1 MLTVLYKWWSR
12 SIRWKLVGVFVIIS
26 VIPMLIATKFATQ
39 VVSTTFEDNVEAWLF
54 QTSHFFVANIL
65 DQRRETASIA
75 DVLAENG
82 SLTALV
88 TGQSREMPPAVSHM
102 INALGYDLLLISDNE
117 GRVVFSSKPA
127 TNITSV
133 PFGEGQKLYLD
144 VIDGTPT
151 LMAAGSSTFDYQGQ
165 RYHVLIGTLVD
176 QSFVANMG
184 ALSSLTVRLYYKV
197 NGQFTQVYASGGQTS
212 VALPPAT
219 LAEVAGNAAD
229 EYTSAD
235 IDGEDTSIGIYAPI
249 RDGNNLIGVLFC
261 GLSSESGIADWVT
274 SKNLFI
280 AIFAFGMLLSL
291 GAGLIMSRLL
301 TSPVIR
307 LAEGVNAIA
316 KGDFTQRVPT
326 RRHDELGQLSTAFNS
341 MAQQLE
347 GLRKMEA
354 KLRRRERM
362 TTLGEVAAGLAHEV
376 RNPLGIIKTSAELL
390 QNGANLT
397 EVETRRLGYVIDE
410 VRRIDQLIRDFLAFA
425 RPPQRMMDLAP
436 VDLIDRVLG
445 SCQSEIEHQK
455 ILVNVEDESGGAR
468 IHVDRDQMIQACL
481 NLVLNALQAMEGMPE
496 LATAPGLAV
505 RPRLDIRIA
514 SEGDEVHFIF
524 ADNGPGIPPTLIDR
538 IFDPFVTT
546 KDSGTGLGLA
556 RVFAVAE
563 GHGGWIEARNAAH
576 GGAIFELVIPASQR
590 RAGDVP
596 NDPAR

>member
-390 QNGANLT
+390 QNSANLT

-455 ILVNVEDESGGAR
+455 VLVNVEDESGGAR

>member
-88 TGQSREMPPAVSHM
+88 TGQTREMPPAVSHM

-117 GRVVFSSKPA
+117 GKVVFSSKPA

-197 NGQFTQVYASGGQTS
+197 NGQFTQVYASNGQAPI
-212 VALPPAT
+212 ALPAAT
-219 LAEVAGNAAD
+219 LAEVAGNGVD

-235 IDGEDTSIGIYAPI
+235 IASEDISIGIYAPI
-249 RDGNNLIGVLFC
+249 RDGNTLIGVLFC

-326 RRHDELGQLSTAFNS
+326 RRHDELGQLSIAFNS

-390 QNGANLT
+390 QNSANLT

-425 RPPQRMMDLAP
+425 RPPQRMTDLAP
-436 VDLIDRVLG
+436 VDLVDRVLG
-445 SCQSEIEHQK
+445 SCQSEIEQQQV
-455 ILVNVEDESGGAR
+455 LVNVEDESGGAR

-481 NLVLNALQAMEGMPE
+481 NLVLNALQAMEGTPE

-505 RPRLDIRIA
+505 RPRLDIRITT
-514 SEGDEVHFIF
+514 EGDEVHFIF
-524 ADNGPGIPPTLIDR
+524 ADNGPGIPSTLIDR

-563 GHGGWIEARNAAH
+563 GHGGWIEARNATH

>member
-219 LAEVAGNAAD
+219 LTEVAGNAAD

-261 GLSSESGIADWVT
+261 GLSSDSGIADWVT

-316 KGDFTQRVPT
+316 KGDFSQRVPT
-326 RRHDELGQLSTAFNS
+326 RRHDELGQLSVAFNS

-390 QNGANLT
+390 QNSANLS

-436 VDLIDRVLG
+436 IDLIDRVLG
-445 SCQSEIEHQK
+445 SCQSEIEHQQV
-455 ILVNVEDESGGAR
+455 LVNVEDESGAAR

-481 NLVLNALQAMEGMPE
+481 NLVLNALQAMEGAPE

-505 RPRLDIRIA
+505 RPRLDIRITC
-514 SEGDEVHFIF
+514 EGDEVHFIF

-563 GHGGWIEARNAAH
+563 GHGGWIEARNATH

>member
-1 MLTVLYKWWSR
+1 MFGVLYKWWSR
-12 SIRWKLVGVFVIIS
+12 SIRWKLVGVFVVIS

-88 TGQSREMPPAVSHM
+88 TGQAREMPPAVSHM

-117 GRVVFSSKPA
+117 GKIVFSSKPA

-133 PFGEGQKLYLD
+133 PFGQGQKLYLD

-176 QSFVANMG
+176 QNFVANMG

-197 NGQFTQVYASGGQTS
+197 NGQFTQVYASNGQAP
-212 VALPPAT
+212 VALPATT
-219 LAEVAGNAAD
+219 LAEVTGNAAD

-249 RDGNNLIGVLFC
+249 RDGDTLIGVLFC
-261 GLSSESGIADWVT
+261 GLSSDSGIADWVT

-291 GAGLIMSRLL
+291 AAGLIMSRLL

-326 RRHDELGQLSTAFNS
+326 RRHDELGQLSIAFNS

-425 RPPQRMMDLAP
+425 RPAQRMTDLAP
-436 VDLIDRVLG
+436 IELIDRVLG
-445 SCQSEIEHQK
+445 SCQSEIEHQRV
-455 ILVNVEDESGGAR
+455 LVAVEDDSAGAR
-468 IHVDRDQMIQACL
+468 IQVDRDQMIQACL
-481 NLVLNALQAMEGMPE
+481 NLVLNALQAMETVHEPAAAAE
-496 LATAPGLAV
+496 PAS

-514 SEGDEVHFIF
+514 AETDEVHFIF
-524 ADNGPGIPPTLIDR
+524 ADNGPGIPANLIDR

-563 GHGGWIEARNAAH
+563 GHGGWVEARNAAH
-576 GGAIFELVIPASQR
+576 GGAIFELVIPISQR

>member
-117 GRVVFSSKPA
+117 GKVVFSSKPA

-197 NGQFTQVYASGGQTS
+197 NGQFTQVYASNGQAP
-212 VALPPAT
+212 VALPAAT
-219 LAEVAGNAAD
+219 LAEVAGNGVD

-235 IDGEDTSIGIYAPI
+235 IASEDTSIGIYAPI
-249 RDGNNLIGVLFC
+249 RDGNTLIGVLFC

-326 RRHDELGQLSTAFNS
+326 RRHDELGQLSVAFNS

-390 QNGANLT
+390 QNSANLT

-425 RPPQRMMDLAP
+425 RPPQRMTDLAP
-436 VDLIDRVLG
+436 VDLVDRVLG
-445 SCQSEIEHQK
+445 SCQSEIEHQQVF
-455 ILVNVEDESGGAR
+455 VNVEDESGGAR

-481 NLVLNALQAMEGMPE
+481 NLVLNALQAMEGTPE
-496 LATAPGLAV
+496 LAAAPGLAV
-505 RPRLDIRIA
+505 RPRLDIRITT
-514 SEGDEVHFIF
+514 EGDEVHFIF
-524 ADNGPGIPPTLIDR
+524 VDNGPGIPPTLIDR

-563 GHGGWIEARNAAH
+563 GHGGWIEARNATH

-596 NDPAR
+596 NDPAG

>member
-117 GRVVFSSKPA
+117 GRIVFSSKPA

>member
-219 LAEVAGNAAD
+219 LTEVAGNAAD

-261 GLSSESGIADWVT
+261 GLSSDSGIADWVT

-316 KGDFTQRVPT
+316 KGDFSQRVPT
-326 RRHDELGQLSTAFNS
+326 RRHDELGQLSVAFNS

-390 QNGANLT
+390 QNSANLS

-425 RPPQRMMDLAP
+425 RPPQRMTDLAP
-436 VDLIDRVLG
+436 VDLVDRVLG
-445 SCQSEIEHQK
+445 SCQSEIEQQQV
-455 ILVNVEDESGGAR
+455 LVNVEDESGEAR

-481 NLVLNALQAMEGMPE
+481 NLVLNALQAMEGTPE

-505 RPRLDIRIA
+505 RPRLDIRITT
-514 SEGDEVHFIF
+514 EGDEVHFIF
-524 ADNGPGIPPTLIDR
+524 ADNGPGIPQTLIDR

-563 GHGGWIEARNAAH
+563 GHGGWIEARNATH

>member
-261 GLSSESGIADWVT
+261 GLSSDSGIADWVT

-326 RRHDELGQLSTAFNS
+326 RRHDELGQLSVAFNS

-390 QNGANLT
+390 QNSANLS

-436 VDLIDRVLG
+436 IDLIDRVLG
-445 SCQSEIEHQK
+445 SCQSEIEHQQV
-455 ILVNVEDESGGAR
+455 LVNVEDESGGVR

-481 NLVLNALQAMEGMPE
+481 NLVLNALQAMEGAPE

>member
-1 MLTVLYKWWSR
+1 MLTVLYQWWSR

-117 GRVVFSSKPA
+117 GRIVFSSKPA

-197 NGQFTQVYASGGQTS
+197 NGQFTQVYASSGQAS

-219 LAEVAGNAAD
+219 LAEIAGNAAD

-326 RRHDELGQLSTAFNS
+326 RRHDELGQLSVAFNS

-390 QNGANLT
+390 QNSANLS

-425 RPPQRMMDLAP
+425 RPPQRMTDLAP
-436 VDLIDRVLG
+436 IDLVDRVLG
-445 SCQSEIEHQK
+445 SCQSEIEHQRV
-455 ILVNVEDESGGAR
+455 LVNVEDEGGGAR

-481 NLVLNALQAMEGMPE
+481 NLVLNALQAMESVHEP
-496 LATAPGLAV
+496 AAAPGQAV
-505 RPRLDIRIA
+505 RPRLDIRIT
-514 SEGDEVHFIF
+514 SEGDEVHFLF

>member
-117 GRVVFSSKPA
+117 GKIVFSSKPA

-197 NGQFTQVYASGGQTS
+197 NGQFTQVYASNEQAA
-212 VALPPAT
+212 VALPAAT
-219 LAEVAGNAAD
+219 LAEVASNAAD

-235 IDGEDTSIGIYAPI
+235 IGGEDASIGIYAPI

-326 RRHDELGQLSTAFNS
+326 RRHDELGQLSVAFNS

-390 QNGANLT
+390 QNSANLT

-425 RPPQRMMDLAP
+425 RPPQRMTELAP
-436 VDLIDRVLG
+436 VDLVDRVLG
-445 SCQSEIEHQK
+445 SCQSEIEHQQV
-455 ILVNVEDESGGAR
+455 LVNVEDESGGAR

-481 NLVLNALQAMEGMPE
+481 NLVLNALQAMEGTPE

-514 SEGDEVHFIF
+514 TEGDEVHFIF

-563 GHGGWIEARNAAH
+563 GHGGWIEARNAVH

>member
-88 TGQSREMPPAVSHM
+88 TGQSHEMPPAVSHM

-117 GRVVFSSKPA
+117 GKVVFSSKPA

-197 NGQFTQVYASGGQTS
+197 NGQFTQVYASNGQAPI
-212 VALPPAT
+212 ALPAAT
-219 LAEVAGNAAD
+219 LAEVAGNGVD

-235 IDGEDTSIGIYAPI
+235 IASEDISIGIYAPI
-249 RDGNNLIGVLFC
+249 RDGNTLIGVLFC

-326 RRHDELGQLSTAFNS
+326 RRHDELGQLSVAFNS

-390 QNGANLT
+390 QSSANLT

-425 RPPQRMMDLAP
+425 RPPQRMTDLAP
-436 VDLIDRVLG
+436 VDLVDRVLG
-445 SCQSEIEHQK
+445 SCQSEIEQQQV
-455 ILVNVEDESGGAR
+455 LVNVEDESGGAR

-481 NLVLNALQAMEGMPE
+481 NLVLNALQAMEGTPE

-505 RPRLDIRIA
+505 RPRLDIRITT
-514 SEGDEVHFIF
+514 EGDEVHFIF
-524 ADNGPGIPPTLIDR
+524 ADNGPGIPSTLIDR

-563 GHGGWIEARNAAH
+563 GHGGWIEARNATH

>member
-117 GRVVFSSKPA
+117 GRIVFSSKPA

-197 NGQFTQVYASGGQTS
+197 NGQFTQVYASGGQAS

-235 IDGEDTSIGIYAPI
+235 IDDEDTSIGIYAPI

>member
-88 TGQSREMPPAVSHM
+88 TGQSHEMPPAVSHM

-117 GRVVFSSKPA
+117 GKVVFSSKPA

-197 NGQFTQVYASGGQTS
+197 NGQFTQVYASNGQAPI
-212 VALPPAT
+212 ALPAAT
-219 LAEVAGNAAD
+219 LAEVAGNGVD

-235 IDGEDTSIGIYAPI
+235 IASEDISIGIYAPI
-249 RDGNNLIGVLFC
+249 RDGNALIGVLFC

-326 RRHDELGQLSTAFNS
+326 RRHDELGQLSIAFNS

-390 QNGANLT
+390 QNSANLT

-425 RPPQRMMDLAP
+425 RPPQRMTDLAP
-436 VDLIDRVLG
+436 VDLVDRVLG
-445 SCQSEIEHQK
+445 SCQSEIEQQQV
-455 ILVNVEDESGGAR
+455 LVNVEDESGGAR

-481 NLVLNALQAMEGMPE
+481 NLVLNALQAMEGTPE

-505 RPRLDIRIA
+505 RPRLDIRITT
-514 SEGDEVHFIF
+514 EGDEVHFIF
-524 ADNGPGIPPTLIDR
+524 ADNGPGIPSTLIDR

-563 GHGGWIEARNAAH
+563 GHGGWIEARNATH

>member
-117 GRVVFSSKPA
+117 GRIVFSSKPA

-197 NGQFTQVYASGGQTS
+197 NGQFTQVYASGGQAS

>member
-1 MLTVLYKWWSR
+1 MLTVLYQWWSR

-117 GRVVFSSKPA
+117 GRIVFSSKPA

-197 NGQFTQVYASGGQTS
+197 NGQFTQVYASSGQAS

-219 LAEVAGNAAD
+219 LAEIAGNAAD

-326 RRHDELGQLSTAFNS
+326 RRHDELGQLSVAFNS

-390 QNGANLT
+390 QNSANLS

-425 RPPQRMMDLAP
+425 RPPQRMTDLAP
-436 VDLIDRVLG
+436 IDLVDRVLG
-445 SCQSEIEHQK
+445 SCQSEIEHQRV
-455 ILVNVEDESGGAR
+455 LVNVEDESGGAR

-481 NLVLNALQAMEGMPE
+481 NLVLNALQAMESVHEP
-496 LATAPGLAV
+496 AAAPGQAV
-505 RPRLDIRIA
+505 RPRLDIRIT
-514 SEGDEVHFIF
+514 SEGDEVHFLF